1 MRSTRDLASRVKFVW
16 PRGSYGHAIG
26 CDDVTGFVAHRFV
39 RRTRLGI
46 VAKLMRLRS
55 FALLLPLAGLLA
67 AGSLLQETAPTGA
80 RGLLAAG
87 MVGSIAPIGVARA
100 RESAVAEATPTT
112 DESSAT
118 AAMLHT
124 LVGAAATDD
133 APAALAFDRAGT
145 DVKETARV
153 IDELAVVRWTVEE
166 RSSVAVVAGNW
177 GMWPVDLRE
186 LNPELG
192 DREWIEAGTQL
203 VVHRADPR
211 KPTLSCGRPNR
222 GHLLEGIP
230 LPEGPDW
237 NIREH
242 RPRVFGSRTTIESL
256 LSAMRSYAAA
266 DPDAPPVRLGEI
278 SKRRGGR
285 SNPHVS
291 HRSGRDVDIGYVM
304 RPSVQDSRNW
314 WRTATP
320 NNIDAFRTWKLMQ
333 ALIATGEVQ
342 QIFMSAKLQRLVA
355 REAAKELPAD
365 EVERMFSAT
374 NFDPKVHT
382 IVRHEHGHR
391 DHFHVRFGCE
401 DGNIRCRKQ

>member
-1 MRSTRDLASRVKFVW
+1 MTA
-16 PRGSYGHAIG
+16 
-26 CDDVTGFVAHRFV
+26 FVARRYV
-39 RRTRLGI
+39 WRTRLGI

-55 FALLLPLAGLLA
+55 LAVLLPFAGLLA
-67 AGSLLQETAPTGA
+67 AGSFAQETPKAGM
-80 RGLLAAG
+80 RGVLAAG
-87 MVGSIAPIGVARA
+87 MAGSLAPIGVARA
-100 RESAVAEATPTT
+100 GDAAVADATPTT
-112 DESSAT
+112 NEPSVT
-118 AAMLHT
+118 AAMLHA
-124 LVGAAATDD
+124 LVGPAAPDE
-133 APAALAFDRAGT
+133 APSALAFDRAGL
-145 DVKETARV
+145 DVKEPLSSPAQP

-203 VVHRADPR
+203 VVHRANPR
-211 KPTLSCGRPNR
+211 KPTLSCGRPNK

-230 LPEGPDW
+230 LPEGPKW
-237 NIREH
+237 QIREH

-256 LSAMRSYAAA
+256 LTAMRNYAAA

-304 RPSVQDSRNW
+304 RRSVQDSQHW

-320 NNIDAFRTWKLMQ
+320 KNIDALRTWKLMK

-342 QIFMSAKLQRLVA
+342 QIFMSAKLQRVVA
-355 REAAKELPAD
+355 REAAKELPPD

-374 NFDPKVHT
+374 NFDPQVHT

-391 DHFHVRFGCE
+391 DHFHVRFACE
-401 DGNIRCRKQ
+401 DGNIRCRKS

>member
-1 MRSTRDLASRVKFVW
+1 
-16 PRGSYGHAIG
+16 
-26 CDDVTGFVAHRFV
+26 
-39 RRTRLGI
+39 
-46 VAKLMRLRS
+46 MRLRS
-55 FALLLPLAGLLA
+55 LAVLLPFAGLLA
-67 AGSLLQETAPTGA
+67 AGSLVQETPSSGM
-80 RGLLAAG
+80 RGVLAAG
-87 MVGSIAPIGVARA
+87 MAGSLAPIGLARA
-100 RESAVAEATPTT
+100 GDAAVAEPTPTT
-112 DESSAT
+112 DAPST
-118 AAMLHT
+118 AMLHA
-124 LVGAAATDD
+124 LVGPAATDE
-133 APAALAFDRAGT
+133 APSALSLDRAGM
-145 DVKETARV
+145 DVKEASPSTNA
-153 IDELAVVRWTVEE
+153 IDELDVVRWTVDE

-203 VVHRADPR
+203 VVHRANPH
-211 KPTLSCGRPNR
+211 KPTLSCGRPNK
-222 GHLLEGIP
+222 GHLVEGIP
-230 LPEGPDW
+230 LPEGDDW
-237 NIREH
+237 KIRVH

-256 LSAMRSYAAA
+256 LTAMRSYAAA
-266 DPDAPPVRLGEI
+266 DPDAPEVRLGEI
-278 SKRRGGR
+278 SRRRGGR

-304 RPSVQDSRNW
+304 RPSVQDSKNW

-320 NNIDAFRTWKLMQ
+320 KNIDALRTWKLMK

-342 QIFMSAKLQRLVA
+342 QIFMSAKLQRVVA

-391 DHFHVRFGCE
+391 DHFHVRFACE
-401 DGNIRCRKQ
+401 DGNIRCRKS